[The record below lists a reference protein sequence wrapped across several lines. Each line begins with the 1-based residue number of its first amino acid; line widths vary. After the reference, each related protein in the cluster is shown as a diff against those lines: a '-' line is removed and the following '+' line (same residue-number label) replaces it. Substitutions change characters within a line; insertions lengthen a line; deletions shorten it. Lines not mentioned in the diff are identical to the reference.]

1 MQKIDCERPTFYC
14 GSCGTIMTKT
24 GDFEDWKS
32 PSVVARARTVYKTSA
47 HTSEVRN
54 LGEAVGMYPPPTATA
69 EKKDESGLCPICSGW
84 AGRFQDQ
91 IDNGHHRECP
101 NYPRQSPIA
110 GYDEKA
116 MAEFAASVDADAD
129 RYDRERQAR
138 ISARTTEDAQLV
150 EAERV
155 LRDYRDRNA
164 DE

>member
-1 MQKIDCERPTFYC
+1 MPCSICNRTMQKIDCERPTFYC

-54 LGEAVGMYPPPTATA
+54 LGEAVGLYPPLIAANIPTLDA
-69 EKKDESGLCPICSGW
+69 
-84 AGRFQDQ
+84 
-91 IDNGHHRECP
+91 
-101 NYPRQSPIA
+101 A

-116 MAEFAASVDADAD
+116 MAEFAASVEADAD